1 MELHP
6 PMGTLPACLMV
17 AGEQLGAEG
26 GSEQ

>member
-6 PMGTLPACLMV
+6 LTGTLPTCLMV

-26 GSEQ
+26 GSER